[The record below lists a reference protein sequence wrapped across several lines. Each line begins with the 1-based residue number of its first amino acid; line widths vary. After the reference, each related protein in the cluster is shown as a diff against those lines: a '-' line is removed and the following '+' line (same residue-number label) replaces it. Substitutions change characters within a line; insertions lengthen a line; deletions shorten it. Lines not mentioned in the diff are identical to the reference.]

1 MCYAEKLNVHDKQQ
15 SHPFLFQTNFGKIGE
30 RMAGGTASQDT
41 SRTPQILLRTRC
53 GPRTIIW
60 EPLCSS
66 TKKSNIGRPRGD
78 SSCGASPLFIDRLKS
93 RCVHKTCHPHTNP
106 PSPVHRRSTLCSR
119 SSDYIAAVFS
129 LSWKLSSSL
138 PLSLLRAFFLLQKGR
153 KHYCFLLI
161 AQMHWSC

>member
-15 SHPFLFQTNFGKIGE
+15 SHPFFIPSKFWQNWGKNG
-30 RMAGGTASQDT
+30 RGNRFAGHFADPSNPIVDPLW
-41 SRTPQILLRTRC
+41 SADHHLRATV
-53 GPRTIIW
+53 
-60 EPLCSS
+60 LKH
-66 TKKSNIGRPRGD
+66 KKSNIGRPRGD